1 MDRKYLDD
9 SSYMSYYL
17 DVGEIAMVEAINIL
31 DILSRRRRD
40 LGMPLGE
47 LGHRCGVSISTLK
60 RVMGGEVKASF
71 STVAAIADSLGVHF
85 ETAPTEDIA
94 SMRER
99 QALDKARSLVAQ
111 VQGTSALE
119 AQAVGRTDIKLMEQ
133 RTVAELLAGS
143 SNRLWK
149 H

>member
-9 SSYMSYYL
+9 SSYMSYYS
-17 DVGEIAMVEAINIL
+17 DAGETTMVEAINIL

-40 LGMPLGE
+40 LGMPYEE
-47 LGHRCGVSISTLK
+47 LGRRSGVPISTLK

-71 STVAAIADSLGVHF
+71 STVAAIADTLGVHF
-85 ETAPTEDIA
+85 AGSPTEDIA
-94 SMRER
+94 AMRER
-99 QALDKARSLVAQ
+99 QARDKAKSLVAQ

-149 H
+149 R

>member
-1 MDRKYLDD
+1 
-9 SSYMSYYL
+9 
-17 DVGEIAMVEAINIL
+17 
-31 DILSRRRRD
+31 
-40 LGMPLGE
+40 
-47 LGHRCGVSISTLK
+47 
-60 RVMGGEVKASF
+60 MGGEVKAGF
-71 STVAAIADSLGVHF
+71 STVAAIADALGVHF
-85 ETAPTEDIA
+85 AAAPAEDVA

-99 QALDKARSLVAQ
+99 QARDKARSLVAQ

-149 H
+149 R